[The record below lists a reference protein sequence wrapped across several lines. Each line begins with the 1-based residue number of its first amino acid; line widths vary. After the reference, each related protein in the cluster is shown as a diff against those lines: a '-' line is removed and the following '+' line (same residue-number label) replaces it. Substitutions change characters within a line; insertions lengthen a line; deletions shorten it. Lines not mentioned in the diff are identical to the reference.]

1 MNRWRL
7 TLGTIGYVVWAP
19 LPLVGLPFVGLIG
32 LAGARTRGGWLAAYV
47 AGLVSVAVLVSADG
61 LVGSFVAAFTVFV
74 TAAFLG
80 SVLLSNATPPAAVMR
95 HAFRATFV
103 GGTATALLARAL
115 WGETWWHSLQWE
127 AVRGARV
134 AVEYIIAL
142 LPETAP
148 VFDQAIGF
156 ASGTLPGVLVL
167 QAVAGITLAWQ
178 WHARVGERPLGEPV
192 TPFRQFRFGDQWV
205 WGLVVMVT
213 IWAVPKFAEFK
224 AVAVNL
230 AVVLGTLYVLRGAAI
245 ATAFATAAGITAAAL
260 VAGTVLA
267 AVLFVPLLFLIP
279 GLWTLGVTDT
289 WLEFRR
295 RLDTKDGRPNAT

>member
-7 TLGTIGYVVWAP
+7 ILGTIGYVLWAP
-19 LPLVGLPFVGLIG
+19 LSLVGLPFVALIG
-32 LAGARTRGGWLAAYV
+32 LAGARTRGGWVAAYAV
-47 AGLVSVAVLVSADG
+47 GLFSVAVLVSSRG
-61 LVGSFVAAFTVFV
+61 LLSSFVAAFTVFV
-74 TAAFLG
+74 TAAFVG
-80 SVLLSNATPPAAVMR
+80 GVLLTTAPVTVLR

-103 GGTATALLARAL
+103 GGVATSLLARAM

-127 AVRGARV
+127 AVRESRV
-134 AVEYIIAL
+134 AVGYIVAL
-142 LPETAP
+142 LPETTA
-148 VFDQAIGF
+148 VLDRAIVF

-167 QAVAGITLAWQ
+167 QAVAGIALAWQ
-178 WHARVGERPLGEPV
+178 WHAQVCERPLGEPV
-192 TPFRQFRFGDQWV
+192 TPFRQFRFSDQWV

-213 IWAVPKFAEFK
+213 IWVVPRFAGLK

-230 AVVLGTLYVLRGAAI
+230 AVVLGTMYVLRGAAI

-260 VAGTVLA
+260 IAAAVLA

-295 RLDTKDGRPNAT
+295 RLERADGRPNAT